1 MAALVLNRV
10 LRLGL
15 ADLRSS
21 DPATFAAIAALLTT
35 VAVAACLV
43 PARKAT
49 RIDPVAALRAN

>member
-1 MAALVLNRV
+1 VLNRV

-43 PARKAT
+43 PARRAT